1 MLTEKVYELIKAENM
16 LESGDCAVCG
26 LSGGADSVCLLLSLL
41 SLRDKLGISVEAV
54 HVNHCLRGAESD
66 RDEDFCRE
74 LCKAQNVP
82 FNAVSCDV
90 KTYAAE
96 NGLSTEE
103 AAREL
108 RYGIFAGYSAGKKLA
123 TAHNADDNLETVI
136 LNRTRGSALKG
147 LAGIPAKRGNIIRPL
162 LGVSRQEIES
172 YLAQIGQCYVTDST
186 NLSDDYTRNKIRH
199 RIVPLLKE
207 LNSSVT
213 STSVRSISALREE
226 NSYIESETD
235 KAEKK
240 CRIGER
246 FGGLV
251 GFPAVVRKRC
261 IARLLAESDI
271 PYSSARL
278 NELDDI
284 TVKGGKS
291 NLSGD
296 IYYTSDG
303 NSCGLERIARAT
315 ETQELCSE
323 LVIGVN
329 SLFPDRELYCEVIEC
344 DELKKFETV
353 HSLLTYDV
361 IDYDKIIGRAFVRNR
376 RNGDRIRLAGRDF
389 TSSVKKLL
397 NEKIPAQH
405 RSKLYFIEDE
415 DGTIYAERL
424 GIADRVKPDG
434 CTRKLLIVYVR
445 DIY

>member
-74 LCKAQNVP
+74 LCKTHNVP

-103 AAREL
+103 AARKL
-108 RYGIFAGYSAGKKLA
+108 RYGIFAQYSAGKKLA

-136 LNRTRGSALKG
+136 LNLTRGSALKG

-213 STSVRSISALREE
+213 STSVRSLSALREE

-240 CRIGER
+240 CRNCER
-246 FGGLV
+246 FSGLA

-284 TVKGGKS
+284 TVNGGKS